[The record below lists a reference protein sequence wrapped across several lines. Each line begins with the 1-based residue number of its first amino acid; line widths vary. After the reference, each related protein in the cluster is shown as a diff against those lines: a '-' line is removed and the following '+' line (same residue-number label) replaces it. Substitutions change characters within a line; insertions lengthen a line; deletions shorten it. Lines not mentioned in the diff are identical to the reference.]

1 MVEEDSAIKPIPLE
15 RRTSWV
21 SPAMIYAGC
30 EFCIPVMMVGSGLI
44 GSFSFLEIILLVVAG
59 TLMIWVGDALQAALG
74 GFTGRPSA
82 VIGRCS
88 LGTVQSRVLLSLLLF
103 INGVGWWGLQTAV
116 TGNAICAM
124 FGIDYLA
131 ERGLW
136 ALVTIGAGLIF
147 AVPSVLGYT
156 SMKWTDYVAI
166 PAGMA
171 ILLIGI
177 YLSISNLGLSGISS
191 WNPERTMPLAL
202 AFAVV
207 MGPNVCQWVMIS
219 DYSRYCKPR
228 VRDAVLM
235 PIGVVI
241 VGIALMSLGALM
253 GVGGGN
259 YDIVQVLVAL
269 GFPSLGFLLLWLAQW
284 TTQLVNCYSSGIAL
298 CNMFNV
304 ESGKG
309 RMGLTLLSAII
320 GIVVALTGIIDYF
333 VGFLNA
339 LGVIL
344 PPVGAVMV
352 FDYFLYRKKW
362 EETQGWNIMATIAIA
377 LGVVLAALTSYVYP
391 VGIPAVQG
399 YLLAGAVYLAL
410 MKGRDV
416 LKAA

>member
-1 MVEEDSAIKPIPLE
+1 MG
-15 RRTSWV
+15 
-21 SPAMIYAGC
+21 PAMIYAGC

-44 GSFSFLEIILLVVAG
+44 GSFGLADIMLLVIAG
-59 TLMIWVGDALQAALG
+59 TMIIWVGDTLQAALG
-74 GFTGRPSA
+74 GITGRPST

-88 LGTVQSRVLLSLLLF
+88 LGTVQSRVLMSLLLF

-124 FGIDYLA
+124 FGIDYVT
-131 ERGLW
+131 ERWLW
-136 ALVTIGAGLIF
+136 AAITIAAGLIF
-147 AVPSVLGYT
+147 AVPSVLGYST
-156 SMKWTDYVAI
+156 MKWTDYLAV
-166 PAGMA
+166 PAGLA
-171 ILLIGI
+171 ILCIGV
-177 YLSISNLGLSGISS
+177 YLSISSIGLEGIFS
-191 WNPERTMPLAL
+191 WSPERTMPLSM

-219 DYSRYCKPR
+219 DYSRYCKPS
-228 VRDAVLM
+228 VKDAVLM

-253 GVGGGN
+253 GVGGGS

-309 RMGLTLLSAII
+309 RMKLTMLSAIV

-344 PPVGAVMV
+344 PPIGAVMV
-352 FDYFLYRKKW
+352 FDYFLYRKRW
-362 EETQGWNIMATIAIA
+362 EETEGWNIIATVAIA
-377 LGVVLAALTSYVYP
+377 LGIALAAVTSYIYP

-399 YLLAGAVYLAL
+399 YLLAGAVYIAL
-410 MKGRDV
+410 MKSKDV
-416 LKAA
+416 FKAKAA